1 MPGSPYQYFP
11 DLNKGIEE
19 NPYSQNDHAILLT
32 MLDKSE
38 RRGSKPDPKLVAEIN
53 RRNIALSD
61 MSGVAIA
68 DLGMSAG
75 DTALSKSVRPAIKA
89 TGRNAVTKAI
99 PKLSK
104 VVSKYAPGLGTAS
117 NLIQGGLQIESG
129 VSPYGRGKPGLGVML
144 ADILD
149 GAPSYTGPFMPLA
162 QPLFGGIVSD
172 LANQNAANSE
182 RDSLLKNPTE
192 DALLNVRSRDWGRNM
207 MSQVLTGSL
216 NESEN
221 LHRQTWQNQ
230 YYAAPEA
237 DRAKLRS
244 EEGARRVAY
253 DRAQNLPWFV
263 RAVYGAQNLTN
274 NPGSA
279 EEYEL
284 MERFRNAGIT
294 FGSGENEGIPTL

>member
-1 MPGSPYQYFP
+1 MPGNPYQYFP

-19 NPYSQNDHAILLT
+19 NPYSQNDHAVLLT
-32 MLDKSE
+32 MLDKNE
-38 RRGSKPDPKLVAEIN
+38 LRGSKPDPKLVAEIN

-61 MSGVAIA
+61 MSGVAVA
-68 DLGMSAG
+68 DLGMSVG
-75 DTALSKSVRPAIKA
+75 DTALSKSARPAIKA

-117 NLIQGGLQIESG
+117 NLVQGGLQVESG
-129 VSPYGRGKPGLGVML
+129 VNPYGRGKPGAGVML
-144 ADILD
+144 ADVLD

-162 QPLFGGIVSD
+162 QAAFGGIVSD
-172 LANQNAANSE
+172 WANQSAADNE
-182 RDSLLKNPTE
+182 RASLLKNPTE

-207 MSQVLTGSL
+207 MSQMVTGSL

-237 DRAKLRS
+237 QRAKLRS
-244 EEGARRVAY
+244 EEGARRASY

-263 RAVYGAQNLTN
+263 RSYYGVQNLGN
-274 NPGSA
+274 NPGSN

-284 MERFRNAGIT
+284 MQRFREAGKKY
-294 FGSGENEGIPTL
+294 GSGENEPIATL